1 MPVTLPENALDPVV
15 RKIGEVAGFLTDD
28 AAPQIS
34 DEFLARPLDTLAA
47 ALRDRQ
53 DAIIELL
60 GMLLGDTNAEV
71 LGMPAGGTEDHW
83 IPIRDLDGHETG
95 LYLVVS
101 SKAGRFHI
109 GLGWRFD
116 TVEGDVTVSVWAHI
130 PLLST
135 NGTTASNGTR
145 LDIATEAAPVR
156 IATEITLAG
165 GFGVD
170 GLRFRGVR
178 GVIAVKGFTA
188 PPDVGLVLLGLE
200 MGGAAPADRSLADLA
215 ALPATAWID
224 TAVAL
229 FTAQLQA
236 AGAGNVASLVAQYV
250 LPLAGIT
257 APGAMPRLKWEE
269 LPTRGAA
276 VFDEWFNALVSTPAA
291 MQQWLAKWQGLLNSA
306 TVTPVSVPAAGTG
319 TRTDPWRAGVR
330 LPGIPVIIE
339 PTAAI
344 EALGSGARM
353 LYLGVRVRSTPIDLT
368 GGANPAQLDITAD
381 AEIVGIPIGSPAPVR
396 GLPSLSAML
405 RIAGQNGTLATHTF
419 TTPDPLSALG
429 TLRVGSIEA
438 GLHLDALGHPDP
450 HFALR
455 NVECARG
462 TWAMLDLTS
471 ADAILDGLGAVA
483 SNLIQQQIEQG
494 LALATGGSH
503 AGKRVAALLGLLAPS
518 AGGAPTPWPVPL
530 ATDATRITQFLG
542 NPIGAVARYHASALT
557 TDIGGQPAWRF
568 LLAELGEL
576 FREAGAPAPSVIG
589 TGATATPWRLVV
601 SRTAIGD
608 LVLLG
613 ALTIDGTRPQ
623 LRLNAA
629 LEPRALDVG
638 DADLTLSVSAQL
650 LHLDLAPA
658 STADGSHG
666 SWLPSMEAA
675 LQLARAGGLQ
685 TPSLAGLRIG
695 ADALAVS
702 LRWAAVGG
710 ASFSARVV
718 QPVASWDGARAST
731 LQLPPLELTPQ
742 GLPAWTLTDAN
753 LGGALG
759 TVQRDAVAELSRFV
773 IGHLALEHGGPV
785 GFAMSALL
793 GLLPSDPG
801 IELPARIDGALDL
814 SLPSDFPVLQPANWA
829 AFFADPWPE
838 IRAHLLQL
846 LSDPRFT
853 MPALRWLSTALQG
866 LAPQRT
872 RSAEV
877 LTFAEAVGD
886 AGRFLPPGGTSASE
900 QDDDAPLAFPT
911 LERLPISVR
920 GDGTYASP
928 YRIGM
933 RRAAVRGVDAL
944 VWLDPDGPPTGAA
957 VDVAL
962 QILAPALRDL
972 TRLDG
977 LPLDELL
984 SVLAALGRV
993 DGSIARA
1000 LEGITPATL
1009 GGALTQLETFLA
1021 NSDGVALTA
1030 SQQPTD
1036 ASWTKPAPL
1045 DAAHVAQLSTATV
1058 IAAVQAQVA
1067 AWDGGQNLPVLLLA
1081 APFERNDAWS
1091 VIATALGSVPVPF
1104 SYRLAGVSPHGVSV
1118 RTLTATARITSAE
1131 LAVYDDAPGLAAAA
1145 RVVPVDAAIGASSQA
1160 EQVARLVERLRE
1172 LQPARQVII
1181 IAHSSSGLAARAAL
1195 QRAGMAAHVR
1205 GVVTIGTP
1213 HVGTPL
1219 TWLSDPTVRDAV
1231 SALHRLTGS
1240 VASASPMKPALDAL
1254 WQFLRGRDMADQ
1266 PLPWPAYA
1274 FSPAGS
1280 DALPTGVSGLAIAT
1294 RLTGMRLRQEVAAG
1308 IAARA
1313 AQLRTALSGRAPVQQ
1328 VGFGFGLA
1336 PRITTADATLRVEC
1350 TVRVELVQMRV
1361 AAGGTP
1367 RTLPRLILQAKLSR
1381 ADGWLAGAPGSAVRV
1396 RWAELGCTIAADRVT
1411 PQLTLHDVSVNGV
1424 EQLLTTIRETVAGAL
1439 QPDDLLVPALDAVLA
1454 QLTTAPG
1461 ANADVVAI
1469 AELLH
1474 SLDITKLRGTT
1485 AAEGWA
1491 LNPDGWS
1498 GAMADAKAYGQRV
1511 LADVLA
1517 DVTRRSA
1524 LLARLRA
1531 AFGFSATDLTRLLF
1545 DDPGD
1550 APEWRALRAL
1560 LRGIG
1565 LLDTAA
1571 RGTAPRT
1578 ADLLALLASPAEF
1591 LRTRVQTLVRDAAR
1605 RSDLLSELRAILGV
1619 SDLTLPAAEHAL
1631 GGGLRLRVEA
1641 LGRVS
1646 LLIDDTAPITLGGA
1660 LSLQGRFDLDL
1671 RAGSATLALR
1681 LQPTGITTGLTWRAT
1696 TNGAPLAWNLALDFG
1711 DGVRVA
1717 PLDALQVYPVPADFA
1732 QRLGVLLPRVT
1743 VSTIAT
1749 ALLDSLVLPRI
1760 PELGTPLEYLG
1771 LAERSAGGRH
1781 RVRNL
1786 SRLIADPLGWMRSSR
1801 ALGTVTG
1808 ELDATRVAGMVRE
1821 LMAALKLSDS
1831 AGDVRLPFG
1840 LRLQTA
1846 VSPTARVALTMDAP
1860 LDLGAGV
1867 TLGADFALSWTA
1879 AGVLGTAGSLDLRAP
1894 LPGAWPA
1901 FRAQVGVESNSFR
1914 IALGADDAMI
1924 QLMPFAGFDA
1934 AALGTAA
1941 VNRLLPVLIDATLQA
1956 LDADAA
1962 RTALVT
1968 RIRTAAAVLEVNT
1981 IARLDTLRRE
1991 PIVWLRQR
1999 FSSTNAVA
2007 TVTAVQAVIA
2017 DAAFTVGP
2025 SGKLVF
2031 RPGASPVAVT
2041 LGRNGSIGLG
2051 VEVIDLDLGPVTMS
2065 ATFKVGISDN
2075 GAVEPIVTSSIDLR
2089 VDHGVIA
2096 PAGVSI
2102 TPSLHFA
2109 LDSGNGLVLQ
2119 IYPIG
2124 NDPGSPDFLLDILP
2138 TFRFGV
2144 DDGGTI
2150 PDALL
2155 TLARRVL
2162 VPVVLETFLD
2172 TPDVTQWLK
2181 TSLVTPANAALQ
2193 PGTILVNAGLLVPD
2207 GAAGFNLVPLDD
2219 LADPIRLVEG
2229 LIGAAL
2235 GAAAGAFAA
2244 TPVIKFADAEEPG
2257 DDDPGLYIVQ
2267 EPAAPAAGAPRSYGV
2282 RVLLPE
2288 LQVSDDPEII
2298 IRLGGRSDWI
2308 EAAGGAAGT
2317 RAGLSFFAIRDNGV
2331 SANPRYAF
2339 DPSFTIAGVG
2349 VHVSGRVDE
2358 PLVDLEGFQLGGI
2371 EALLYLKVDSLT
2383 GGSPDVEF
2391 GLFGDIIDVAI
2402 PLGTSDSNPVAGSLM
2417 SGSGGGGDSEPVNP
2431 KFSVRAAYVNKL
2443 WVEIGGE
2450 ERNEVWF
2457 PIQRTFG
2464 PVTIQQ
2470 IGVRWI
2476 GGTLSKLAV
2485 LLDGGVA
2492 LAGLAVGVDDLSL
2505 TMPLARI
2512 SEIGLWELGL
2522 RGLAISYNGGGVK
2535 LAGGMLQASD
2545 EIRYDGFILVEVGG
2559 KSFVAF
2565 GSYGVVEGDTSLFVF
2580 LVVGIP
2586 IGGPPYFFIT
2596 GLAGGF
2602 GYNRGLVVP
2611 PIEGVPQF
2619 PLVAAM
2625 SNPSAVTDDPMGFL
2639 RGLGPSFPMER
2650 GSYWFAAGIKFT
2662 SFTLVNSQALLYVLL
2677 NRGLEIGILGM
2688 SQAQL
2693 PPAPA
2698 PALVSIELAIKARF
2712 STIEGL
2718 ISVEARLTDNSWLLS
2733 RDCRLTGGFAFFLW
2747 FAGEHAGD
2755 FVITVGGYH
2764 PRFTKP
2770 AHYPDV
2776 PRLGFNWRI
2785 GSAITI
2791 KGEAYFALTPREMMA
2806 GGLLEASYDSGDI
2819 SAWFRVWA
2827 NACIMWKPFWFEFDG
2842 GISIGVKVDTWLG
2855 TVRVEVG
2862 ATFWIWGPSIGGEA
2876 TVDLWIVSFTIEFGA
2891 SYNKPQPK
2899 LSWDEFRRTLL
2910 PPEDDKLFSGNVERG
2925 LISGSPA
2932 RGPWL
2937 VLPEFILRSDVFIA
2951 SSGVRF
2957 GGGTAA
2963 TRTFADQG
2971 EVDVR
2976 PMQVANVRSLHIVR
2990 VIRVRDGADLT
3001 NRFQQREELGG
3012 NVARALWDTNTGN
3025 PSDTV
3030 IPALNGTRLVAE
3042 FDSAKLDSTG
3052 RIPWTKLFDEGRR
3065 HPLPFARELLDRIS
3079 VDPAARRAF
3088 ELDVKALNAQRA
3100 LLAADVVL
3108 RADAWAERRG
3118 ATLQALSN
3126 EGVRVSAKASQGDTT
3141 PRGTFRR
3148 GRRSSPP
3155 LVRSLYEG
3163 LNAEPGTPEE
3173 RIIEPTPVAEPVR
3186 KVKIRPELES
3196 IIRQPAE
3203 ATRAAARALRTTVS
3217 DRQAAGARRDV
3228 NMQSLLAA
3236 PIPGAS
3242 VLLQPARSSVRE
3254 SSVAKRMRRV
3264 TRGAQASARD
3274 TELLATLTKAARARE
3289 VPIGNTTHLDTRG
3302 VGGVPLDAG
3311 STLRWTLPTRNT
3323 DGKPPML
3330 HLRGDA
3336 AVRITALDRSGES
3349 LLDVECVGTRSI
3361 AVPEGCA
3368 TLIVTGLGLAQ
3379 ANEVVPAPGA
3389 ITLLEATSPVPV
3401 VGWQSHMTLVIGHA
3415 NTLLARGALLRLSA
3429 PLPDRL
3435 LTGTILAASAV
3446 DTQNAVETILPVAVR
3461 AIAVVL
3467 DDRDDTAGG
3476 DLADTLAISARG
3488 ASLADDPIV
3497 VSAGSRTILLYDVI
3511 ATDADATTIAVPVA
3525 FSDAWSLNGVLG
3537 LSASAKEWAT
3547 LLTTADLDTLVE
3559 NGPLTPVGSSLL
3571 RFSETP

>member
-1 MPVTLPENALDPVV
+1 MTVTLPEDALDPVV
-15 RKIGEVAGFLTDD
+15 RKIGEVAGFLTDG
-28 AAPQIS
+28 AAPQVS
-34 DEFLARPLDTLAA
+34 DAFLADPLKTLAG
-47 ALRDRQ
+47 ALSDRQ

-83 IPIRDLDGHETG
+83 IPIRDLDGNETG

-101 SKAGRFHI
+101 SKEGRFHV

-116 TVEGDVTVSVWAHI
+116 TIEGDVTVSVWAHI

-135 NGTTASNGTR
+135 NGTTVSDGTR

-156 IATEITLAG
+156 IAAEVTLAG
-165 GFGVD
+165 GFGLD

-178 GVIAVKGFTA
+178 GMIAVKGFTA

-215 ALPATAWID
+215 SLPATAWID

-229 FTAQLQA
+229 FTAQLQQ

-269 LPTRGAA
+269 LPTRGVA

-291 MQQWLAKWQGLLNSA
+291 MQQWLGKWQGLLNSA
-306 TVTPVSVPAAGTG
+306 TVTPVSVPAGGSG
-319 TRTDPWRAGVR
+319 TRADPWRAGVR

-339 PTAAI
+339 PTAAV
-344 EALGSGARM
+344 ESLGSGARL
-353 LYLGVRVRSTPIDLT
+353 LYLGLRVRSTPIDLT

-381 AEIVGIPIGSPAPVR
+381 AEIVAIPIGSAAPVR
-396 GLPSLSAML
+396 ALPSLSAML
-405 RIAGQNGTLATHTF
+405 RITAQNGTLATHTF
-419 TTPDPLSALG
+419 TSPDPLAALG

-438 GLHLDALGHPDP
+438 GLRLDASGNPDP
-450 HFALR
+450 HLALR
-455 NVECARG
+455 NVACARG

-503 AGKRVAALLGLLAPS
+503 AGKRVASLLGLLAPT
-518 AGGAPTPWPVPL
+518 AGGAPASWPVPL
-530 ATDATRITQFLG
+530 ATDATRITEFLG
-542 NPIGAVARYHASALT
+542 NPLGAVARYHAAALT

-576 FREAGAPAPSVIG
+576 LREAGAPATSVIG
-589 TGATATPWRLVV
+589 TGALATPWRLVI
-601 SRTAIGD
+601 SRTDIGD
-608 LVLLG
+608 VLLRGTLVL
-613 ALTIDGTRPQ
+613 DGGRPQ
-623 LRLNAA
+623 LRLTAA

-638 DADLTLSVSAQL
+638 DADLTLCVNAEL

-658 STADGSHG
+658 STATGSRG
-666 SWLPSMEAA
+666 SWLPGMEAA
-675 LQLARAGGLQ
+675 LQLSRAGGLQ

-695 ADALAVS
+695 ANALAVA
-702 LRWAAVGG
+702 LRWSPAGG
-710 ASFSARVV
+710 ATWSARVV
-718 QPVASWDGARAST
+718 QPVASWEGARAAT

-773 IGHLALEHGGPV
+773 IGHVALEHGGPV

-793 GLLPSDPG
+793 GLLPGDPG
-801 IELPARIDGALDL
+801 IELPSRIDASLDL
-814 SLPSDFPVLQPANWA
+814 RLPPDFPVLQPANWA

-838 IRAHLLQL
+838 IRAHLLRL
-846 LSDPRFT
+846 LADPQFT
-853 MPALRWLSTALQG
+853 MPLLRWLATALQG

-872 RSAEV
+872 RSGEV
-877 LTFAEAVGD
+877 LTFAEAIGD
-886 AGRFLPPGGTSASE
+886 AGRFTPPGTA
-900 QDDDAPLAFPT
+900 DDDEDADAPLAFPS
-911 LERLPISVR
+911 LERLPIDVR

-928 YRIGM
+928 YRIGV
-933 RRAAVRGVDAL
+933 RAAALRGVDAL
-944 VWLDPDGPPTGAA
+944 VWLDPDGPPSGAA
-957 VDVAL
+957 IDVAL
-962 QILAPALRDL
+962 QVLTPALRDL

-977 LPLDELL
+977 VPLEQLL
-984 SVLAALGRV
+984 SILGALGRV
-993 DGSIARA
+993 DEGIARA
-1000 LEGITPATL
+1000 LEGVTPANLAT
-1009 GGALTQLETFLA
+1009 ALNQLETFLTT
-1021 NSDGVALTA
+1021 SDGVALTA

-1036 ASWTKPAPL
+1036 ASWTKPAAL
-1045 DAAHVAQLSTATV
+1045 EAAHVAQLSTASV
-1058 IAAVQAQVA
+1058 IAAVQAQLTT
-1067 AWDGGQNLPVLLLA
+1067 WDAGQNPPVLLLA

-1091 VIATALGSVPVPF
+1091 AFSTALGSAPVTF
-1104 SYRLAGVSPHGVSV
+1104 SYRVGGVSPHGVSV
-1118 RTLTATARITSAE
+1118 RTLGGTARLTAAE
-1131 LAVYDDAPGLAAAA
+1131 LAVYDDAPGLSAAA
-1145 RVVPVDAAIGASSQA
+1145 RLVAVDAGAGSSSQA
-1160 EQVARLVERLRE
+1160 EQVVRLVERLRE
-1172 LQPARQVII
+1172 VQPTKQVII
-1181 IAHSSSGLAARAAL
+1181 VAHSSSGLAARAAV

-1205 GVVTIGTP
+1205 GVITIGTP
-1213 HVGTPL
+1213 HVGTPMA
-1219 TWLSDPTVRDAV
+1219 WLVDPTLRDAV
-1231 SALHRLTGS
+1231 SALQRLTDTVG
-1240 VASASPMKPALDAL
+1240 AASPVKPALDAL
-1254 WQFLRGRDMADQ
+1254 WQFLRGRDLTGQ
-1266 PLPWPAYA
+1266 PLPWPAHA
-1274 FSPAGS
+1274 FAPSGS
-1280 DALPTGVSGLAIAT
+1280 DALPAGVGGLAIAT
-1294 RLTGMRLRQEVAAG
+1294 RLPGTRLRQEVASG

-1313 AQLRTALSGRAPVQQ
+1313 TQLRTALSSRAPVQQ
-1328 VGFGFGLA
+1328 VGFGIGLA
-1336 PRITTADATLRVEC
+1336 PRLTSADATLRVEC
-1350 TVRVELVQMRV
+1350 TLRVDLVQMRV
-1361 AAGGTP
+1361 ASGGTP
-1367 RTLPRLILQAKLSR
+1367 RTLPQFVLHAKLSR
-1381 ADGWLAGAPGSAVRV
+1381 ADGWLVGAPADAVRV
-1396 RWAELGCTIAADRVT
+1396 RWAELGLTIGADRVT
-1411 PQLTLHDVSVNGV
+1411 PHVSLHDVSVNGV
-1424 EQLLTTIRETVAGAL
+1424 EQLLATVRETATGAL
-1439 QPDDLLVPALDAVLA
+1439 QPDDLLVPALDALLA
-1454 QLTTAPG
+1454 RLTTAPG
-1461 ANADVVAI
+1461 ANADVVAL
-1469 AELLH
+1469 AELLQ
-1474 SLDITKLRGTT
+1474 SLDITKRRGATV
-1485 AAEGWA
+1485 AEGWA
-1491 LNPDGWS
+1491 LNPDGWL

-1517 DVTRRSA
+1517 DAGRRAA
-1524 LLARLRA
+1524 LLARLRT
-1531 AFGFSATDLTRLLF
+1531 AFGFGATDLTRLLF
-1545 DDPGD
+1545 DDAGD
-1550 APEWRALRAL
+1550 PPQWRALRAF

-1565 LLDTAA
+1565 LLDSAA
-1571 RGTAPRT
+1571 RGSAPRM
-1578 ADLLALLASPAEF
+1578 ADLLALVASPAEF
-1591 LRTRVQTLVRDAAR
+1591 LRTRVQVLVRDAAR
-1605 RSDLLSELRAILGV
+1605 RTELLTELRAILGV

-1646 LLIDDTAPITLGGA
+1646 LLIDDAAPITLGGA
-1660 LSLQGRFDLDL
+1660 LALQGRFDLDL

-1681 LQPTGITTGLTWRAT
+1681 IQPTGITTGLTWRAT
-1696 TNGAPLAWNLALDFG
+1696 TNGAPLAWHLALDFG

-1732 QRLGVLLPRVT
+1732 QRLGALLPRVT

-1749 ALLDSLVLPRI
+1749 ALLDSLVLPRL

-1771 LAERSAGGRH
+1771 LAQRTTGGRH
-1781 RVRNL
+1781 RIRNL
-1786 SRLIADPLGWMRSSR
+1786 SRLIADPLGWMRS
-1801 ALGTVTG
+1801 AQTLGTATG
-1808 ELDATRVAGMVRE
+1808 ELDATRLAGLVRE
-1821 LMAALKLSDS
+1821 LMTALRLSDS
-1831 AGDVRLPFG
+1831 SGAVQLPFG

-1846 VSPTARVALTMDAP
+1846 ISPAALVSLTMDTP

-1867 TLGADFALSWTA
+1867 TIGADFALSWTA

-1894 LPGAWPA
+1894 LPGAWSA
-1901 FRAQVGVESNSFR
+1901 FRAQVGVENNAFR

-1924 QLMPFAGFDA
+1924 QLLPFAGFDA

-1962 RTALVT
+1962 TTSLVT
-1968 RIRTAAAVLEVNT
+1968 RIRTAATVLEVDT
-1981 IARLDTLRRE
+1981 IARLDDLRRD
-1991 PIVWLRQR
+1991 PIVWLRTR
-1999 FSSTNAVA
+1999 FSSVNAVA

-2017 DAAFTVGP
+2017 DAAFTVGA

-2031 RPGASPVAVT
+2031 RPGTSPVAIT

-2051 VEVIDLDLGPVTMS
+2051 VEVMALDLGPVTMS
-2065 ATFKVGISDN
+2065 ATFKVGIGDT
-2075 GAVEPIVTSSIDLR
+2075 GAVEPIVTSTIDLR
-2089 VDHGVIA
+2089 VDDGVIA

-2109 LDSGNGLVLQ
+2109 LNSGTGVVLQ
-2119 IYPIG
+2119 VYPIG

-2207 GAAGFNLVPLDD
+2207 GPAGFNLVPLDV

-2235 GAAAGAFAA
+2235 GAAAGAFAT
-2244 TPVIKFADAEEPG
+2244 TPLIKFADAEEPG

-2267 EPAAPAAGAPRSYGV
+2267 KPAAPGPGEPRRYGV

-2308 EAAGGAAGT
+2308 EAAGGPAGT
-2317 RAGLSFFAIRDNGV
+2317 RAGLSFYAIRDNGA
-2331 SANPRYAF
+2331 SENPRYAF

-2349 VHVSGRVDE
+2349 VHISGRVDE
-2358 PLVDLEGFQLGGI
+2358 PLFDLDGFQLGGL
-2371 EALLYLKVDSLT
+2371 EALLYLNVESIAS
-2383 GGSPDVEF
+2383 GAPDVEF

-2417 SGSGGGGDSEPVNP
+2417 SGSGGDGDSEPVNP
-2431 KFSVRAAYVNKL
+2431 KFSVRAAYVDQL

-2476 GGTLSKLAV
+2476 GGDNSELAV

-2505 TMPLARI
+2505 TLPLAHI
-2512 SEIGLWELGL
+2512 SEISLWKLGL

-2565 GSYGVVEGDTSLFVF
+2565 GSYGVVDGDTSLFVF

-2619 PLVAAM
+2619 PLVSAM

-2776 PRLGFNWRI
+2776 PRLGFCWRI

-2827 NACIMWKPFWFEFDG
+2827 NAYIMWKPFWFEFDG

-2862 ATFWIWGPSIGGEA
+2862 ASFWIWGPSIGGEA

-2891 SYNKPQPK
+2891 AYNKPQPK

-2951 SSGVRF
+2951 TSGVRF
-2957 GGGTAA
+2957 GGSATA
-2963 TRTFADQG
+2963 TTTFADKG

-2990 VIRVRDGADLT
+2990 VIRVRDGIDVT
-3001 NRFQQREELGG
+3001 HRFQQREELGG

-3042 FDSAKLDSTG
+3042 FDTTQLDSTG

-3065 HPLPFARELLDRIS
+3065 HPLPFARELLDRVTI
-3079 VDPAARRAF
+3079 DPSARRAF
-3088 ELDVKALNAQRA
+3088 ELDAKALHAGSA
-3100 LLAADVVL
+3100 LLAADMVL
-3108 RADAWAERRG
+3108 RADVWAERRN
-3118 ATLQALSN
+3118 ATLEALSD
-3126 EGVRVSAKASQGDTT
+3126 EGVRVSAKQAQGDTT

-3163 LNAEPGTPEE
+3163 LNAEPVKEAE
-3173 RIIEPTPVAEPVR
+3173 RDVVPAPAPQPVR

-3196 IIRQPAE
+3196 IIRQPVE
-3203 ATRAAARALRTTVS
+3203 ATRASARAVRTTVS
-3217 DRQAAGARRDV
+3217 ARQAAGARRDV
-3228 NMQSLLAA
+3228 DMQALLAA

-3242 VLLQPARSSVRE
+3242 VLMQAARTSVRE
-3254 SSVAKRMRRV
+3254 SSVAVRMRRV
-3264 TRGAQASARD
+3264 SRGVEATARD
-3274 TELLATLTKAARARE
+3274 TALLATLTKASRARE
-3289 VPIGNTTHLDTRG
+3289 VPIGSTTHLDSRG

-3330 HLRGDA
+3330 HVRGDA
-3336 AVRITALDRSGES
+3336 AVRITALDRSGEP
-3349 LLDVECVGTRSI
+3349 LMDVECVGTLS
-3361 AVPEGCA
+3361 AVVPEGSA
-3368 TLIVTGLGLAQ
+3368 TLIVTGLGLSQ
-3379 ANEVVPAPGA
+3379 ERKVVPAPGA
-3389 ITLLEATSPVPV
+3389 VTLREATSPVPV
-3401 VGWQSHMTLVIGHA
+3401 VGWQSHMTLIIGDA
-3415 NTLLARGALLRLSA
+3415 NTLLARGALVRLSA
-3429 PLPDRL
+3429 PLPERL
-3435 LTGTILAASAV
+3435 QTGTILASTAIDS
-3446 DTQNAVETILPVAVR
+3446 QNAVETILPVAVR

-3467 DDRDDTAGG
+3467 DDRDDLSGG

-3511 ATDADATTIAVPVA
+3511 ATDADTATIAVPVA
-3525 FSDAWSLNGVLG
+3525 YSDAWSLNGVLG

-3571 RFSETP
+3571 RFSDNS